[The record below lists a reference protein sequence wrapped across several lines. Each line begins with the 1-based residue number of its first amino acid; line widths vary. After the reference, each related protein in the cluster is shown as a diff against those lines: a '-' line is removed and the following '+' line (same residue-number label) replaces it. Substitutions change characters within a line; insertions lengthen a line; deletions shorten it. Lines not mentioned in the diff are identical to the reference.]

1 MTEQQ
6 KIKDT
11 PALQLVNIQIGVLDL
26 AKFKDI
32 VDNVDFMIIIQRG

>member
-1 MTEQQ
+1 MNTTL
-6 KIKDT
+6 KDT
-11 PALQLVNIQIGVLDL
+11 PPLQLVNIQIGVLDL